1 MPITYNIIVTSIATT
16 TVNGLSGVIKRV
28 DFSVRGIKDGY
39 VYEIAESTDL
49 ADPVPESFTDLNNV
63 SEANVIAWITAN
75 YSNLESTKNHVEFML
90 DNIIAKGQLEP
101 TPLPW
106 LSS

>member
-1 MPITYNIIVTSIATT
+1 MPIAYNIIVTGIATT
-16 TVNGLSGVIKRV
+16 TVNGLPGVIKRV

-49 ADPVPESFTDLNNV
+49 ADPVPETFTALNNV

-75 YSNLESTKNHVEFML
+75 YSNLDSTKDHVEFML
-90 DNIIAKGQLEP
+90 DNLIAKGQLEP

-106 LSS
+106 FNS

>member
-1 MPITYNIIVTSIATT
+1 MPITYNIIVTGIATT

-49 ADPVPESFTDLNNV
+49 ADPVPDSFTALNSV

-106 LSS
+106 ISS